1 MNQLNQLHTS
11 ITTKINKGMA
21 AGTDVAYWEGL
32 AADLKTYRARISLQD
47 AHKDLLERIEQ
58 AKEEKARVYNRK
70 FHLVMTSLTSRYFVL

>member
-1 MNQLNQLHTS
+1 
-11 ITTKINKGMA
+11 MA

-58 AKEEKARVYNRK
+58 AKEEKARVYNG
-70 FHLVMTSLTSRYFVL
+70 